1 MSSKLPDRSGKQEE
15 EEETRWTDDKIRW
28 EENDND
34 GNKQKGDGDD
44 DDSESDA
51 GMIDPFK
58 DPNPIE
64 ETSYR
69 FPNPHSTT
77 SSDDELS
84 SSSKF
89 IEIVLRAYKEDS
101 DAVWQSTGLTIWR
114 ASQHLCDYLVE
125 HAEMFQDK
133 RTLEVGIREVSTV
146 PSTWLCFRNFC
157 RTCL

>member
-1 MSSKLPDRSGKQEE
+1 MSSKLPDRSGEQEE

-28 EENDND
+28 EEND
-34 GNKQKGDGDD
+34 GNKQKGDGDED
-44 DDSESDA
+44 DDSESDD

-89 IEIVLRAYKEDS
+89 IEIVLRAYKEDA

-133 RTLEVGIREVSTV
+133 RTLEVRIRQVSTV
-146 PSTWLCFRNFC
+146 TSTWLRFRNFC
-157 RTCL
+157 RTWL